1 MSEKKADPAPL
12 GLLGFGMTTVLVSF
26 VLNARLGKI
35 DGMILGMGIFYG
47 GLAQIIA
54 GVMEYRRGNTFG
66 MVAFSSYGFFWLS
79 FVALNWLGVPGVA
92 SAGVWPFS
100 TIGPDLSGYST
111 PWAIGS
117 EALMTYFIMW
127 GLFTLFMFVGTLKK
141 NRAIQMV
148 FGSLTVLF
156 FLLATLQGIEAYGS
170 VATNDLNLF
179 TQIIGIEGMIC
190 GFSAFY
196 LAMAHVLNEEYGRTV
211 LPIGPVEKQ
220 AM

>member
-1 MSEKKADPAPL
+1 MEKRMSEKKADPAPL
-12 GLLGFGMTTVLVSF
+12 GLLGFGLTTVLVSF

-35 DGMILGMGIFYG
+35 DGMIIGMGIFYG
-47 GLAQIIA
+47 GVAQIIA

-92 SAGVWPFS
+92 SAGVWPFWS
-100 TIGPDLSGYST
+100 DGT

-117 EALMTYFIMW
+117 EALMAYFFMW

-156 FLLATLQGIEAYGS
+156 FLLATYQGTVAYGS
-170 VATNDLNLF
+170 VATSDLNLF

-211 LPIGPVEKQ
+211 LPIGPVEK
-220 AM
+220 

>member
-12 GLLGFGMTTVLVSF
+12 GLLGFGLTTILVSF
-26 VLNARLGKI
+26 VLNVRLGSLDSMLI
-35 DGMILGMGIFYG
+35 GMGVFYG
-47 GLAQIIA
+47 GIAQVIA
-54 GVMEYRRGNTFG
+54 GVMEYKRGNTFG

-79 FVALNWLGVPGVA
+79 FVALNWLGAAGVA
-92 SAGVWPFS
+92 SQGIWPFS
-100 TIGPDLSGYST
+100 TIAPEITGYTT
-111 PWAIGS
+111 PWTAGS
-117 EALMTYFIMW
+117 EALMAYFFMW

-156 FLLATLQGIEAYGS
+156 FLLATLQGILAYSS
-170 VATNDLNLF
+170 VKASDLNLF
-179 TQIIGIEGMIC
+179 TQIIGVEGMIC
-190 GFSAFY
+190 GLSAFY

-220 AM
+220 LL

>member
-1 MSEKKADPAPL
+1 ML
-12 GLLGFGMTTVLVSF
+12 
-26 VLNARLGKI
+26 I
-35 DGMILGMGIFYG
+35 GMGIFYG

-54 GVMEYRRGNTFG
+54 GVMEYKKGDTFG

-79 FVALNWLGVPGVA
+79 FVALNWLGALGV
-92 SAGVWPFS
+92 SNGGIWPFS
-100 TIGPDLSGYST
+100 VIAPSIVGNGGVYTN
-111 PWAIGS
+111 PWAVS
-117 EALMTYFIMW
+117 HEAIMAYFFMW

-148 FGSLTVLF
+148 FGSLVVLF
-156 FLLATLQGIEAYGS
+156 FLLATLQGILVNS
-170 VATNDLNLF
+170 SMNTSDLNLF

-196 LAMAHVLNEEYGRTV
+196 LAMAHVLNEEYGKIM

-220 AM
+220 AS